1 MGRERYAELPADPG
15 QKGRRAGSRSLPQ
28 SLTEG
33 HREEGPE
40 CRGLLRLES

>member
-1 MGRERYAELPADPG
+1 MGKEGYAELPADPG
-15 QKGRRAGSRSLPQ
+15 QKRRQAGSSSLPQ

-40 CRGLLRLES
+40 CRGY